1 MHFYLATYD
10 ISDTNSTEE
19 TFDAGKFLQ
28 KNKKN
33 KKNIRNIPYR

>member
-19 TFDAGKFLQ
+19 TFDAGKFL
-28 KNKKN
+28 
-33 KKNIRNIPYR
+33 RNIPYR